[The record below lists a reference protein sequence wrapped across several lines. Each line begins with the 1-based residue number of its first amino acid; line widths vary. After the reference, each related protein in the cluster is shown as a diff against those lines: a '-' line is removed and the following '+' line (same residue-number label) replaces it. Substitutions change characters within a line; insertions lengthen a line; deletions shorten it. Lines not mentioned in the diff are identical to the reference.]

1 MVLNGY
7 IFTKGKDNKDGSIN
21 WRCQNSRKVGQERCP
36 VSCTTLN
43 GEFIRR
49 PPNQHIVDGHVKHT
63 IPFSITR
70 GFTTYSDNQTGMT
83 FHIVQGEREMAM
95 LLP

>member
-1 MVLNGY
+1 MQFVPNTHRKHALVVNGY

-36 VSCTTLN
+36 VTCTTLD

-49 PPNQHIVDGHVKHT
+49 PPIQHMVDGV
-63 IPFSITR
+63 
-70 GFTTYSDNQTGMT
+70 
-83 FHIVQGEREMAM
+83 
-95 LLP
+95 